1 MNYHNIVEVKAT
13 GTVDIGPSILL
24 VELLTWVSWF
34 RGSIPCPAFSMYL
47 YVHSPFPVT
56 CVAVTNPWNKYRSV
70 EHETLNIGVVGKWP
84 ALLADV
90 IENAFLDLNS
100 RQENIFLSVCN
111 SWIFHHKHFFHKIR
125 EEHDLMN
132 NYFLI
137 AFSKQQIRHNVVD
150 ISKHDNLFETHHLKI
165 LTDSCSD
172 LTRTAPSVRVKGH
185 FLCLKIWLCF
195 DCESTCH
202 TPRYISNSKI

>member
-24 VELLTWVSWF
+24 EELLTWVSWF
-34 RGSIPCPAFSMYL
+34 RGSIPCPAFSMYM

-100 RQENIFLSVCN
+100 RQENIFFIRMQFMNFS
-111 SWIFHHKHFFHKIR
+111 SQAFFPQ
-125 EEHDLMN
+125 N
-132 NYFLI
+132 
-137 AFSKQQIRHNVVD
+137 
-150 ISKHDNLFETHHLKI
+150 
-165 LTDSCSD
+165 
-172 LTRTAPSVRVKGH
+172 
-185 FLCLKIWLCF
+185 
-195 DCESTCH
+195 
-202 TPRYISNSKI
+202 